1 MPISNSRIKPPDDSL
16 VSHTSELSDG
26 TTNTDDRKR
35 WTYQALRNQRTEKGR
50 LDTYPFSVPSQI
62 ANGATSGIYVICSGP
77 SPSGVGAALSA
88 TGMHAHARHDSR
100 TDTDQRGVVA

>member
-1 MPISNSRIKPPDDSL
+1 MPVYDSRVKPPDNDL

-35 WTYQALRNQRTEKGR
+35 WTYQALRNQKTEKDR
-50 LDTYPFSVPSQI
+50 LDTLSFSGPDQI
-62 ANGATSGIYVICSGP
+62 ANGARSGIAAIWPDLTS
-77 SPSGVGAALSA
+77 SGVGVALSA

-100 TDTDQRGVVA
+100 TEQGEVAA